1 MARKDKELF
10 VSELMDRLK
19 RNNNFILT
27 DYKGLN
33 VEEMSDLRERMR
45 KIGCEFKVVKNTL
58 ARLAMK
64 NLNLENLIEYLRGP
78 TAIALEK
85 MDIIATTKAL
95 VDFSRQHEN
104 LKIKAGFLEGHVVLP
119 QEVESLA
126 KLPSRE
132 VLVARLCEGLQVPI
146 ARFCGVLHGM
156 VRNLIFVLDGIRK
169 KKSEDQSVKEE

>member
-1 MARKDKELF
+1 MARKEKEVF
-10 VSELMDRLK
+10 VSELTDRLK

-27 DYKGLN
+27 DYEGLN
-33 VEEMSDLRERMR
+33 VEEMTDLRERMR

-64 NLNLENLIEYLRGP
+64 NLNLGDLIDYLRGP

-85 MDIIATTKAL
+85 MDIIMATKTL
-95 VDFSRQHEN
+95 VDFSRQHQN
-104 LKIKAGFLEGHVVLP
+104 LKIKAGFLEGQVVLP

-132 VLVARLCEGLQVPI
+132 VLLARLCQRLQLPI
-146 ARFCGVLHGM
+146 TRFHGVLHGI
-156 VRNLIFVLDGIRK
+156 VRNLIFVLDVIRK
-169 KKSEDQSVKEE
+169 KKSEG